1 MIARMEDGMNK
12 TQATIP
18 AGTIVTMTTGEY
30 SDYSIIGAFRAVRDI
45 THDDIERV
53 KREIEERPN
62 RDEMYGYELYT
73 AFIAVLVASGFLEDT
88 PSAEIYLGD
97 YGRIEPSVSF
107 TEDEE

>member
-1 MIARMEDGMNK
+1 MTEK
-12 TQATIP
+12 HATIP

-30 SDYSIIGAFRAVRDI
+30 SNYSIIGAFRAIKDI
-45 THDDIERV
+45 THDDIERA

-73 AFIAVLVASGFLEDT
+73 AFIAVLVISGFLEDI

-97 YGRIEPSVSF
+97 YGRIDPYVSL